1 MKHEIRCTQCGH
13 LTWAWSPTRTT
24 CWSCQPPTR
33 EQREAILQ
41 AVNNGNVWRNYE
53 QQVDAH

>member
-1 MKHEIRCTQCGH
+1 MKHETRCEKCGH

-33 EQREAILQ
+33 EQREAIL
-41 AVNNGNVWRNYE
+41 ATVKSGEVWRE
-53 QQVDAH
+53 KA